1 MYVCGVVLQHLV
13 VVAWKRCNALSP
25 FFGCQGV
32 AIANDGTIEFRP
44 GKRIGFS
51 HLLTDR
57 FVGEA
62 VTVRVLRGGSDRL
75 DLFVRLHVTLNDNR
89 CGCDGVGCCSGLL

>member
-1 MYVCGVVLQHLV
+1 MCACGVVLQHLV
-13 VVAWKRCNALSP
+13 LLLGSDATPCPP

-62 VTVRVLRGGSDRL
+62 VTVGVLRGGSDRL
-75 DLFVRLHVTLNDNR
+75 DLSVRLHVTLNDNR
-89 CGCDGVGCCSGLL
+89 YGCDGVCCCSGLL